1 MGAIVEGTV
10 TGIANFGAFVL
21 LPNGKTGL
29 VHISE
34 VADSY
39 VRDIKEHLKENDK
52 VKVKILSFDGK
63 GKIGLSIRQAQP
75 GARPVAPRAF
85 PGRRPGGRPSF
96 EDKLAR
102 FMKESDERMQELR
115 KKTDSKRGGRGTGRA
130 AAKETQ

>member
-1 MGAIVEGTV
+1 MGTIVEGTV

-21 LPNGKTGL
+21 LPSGKTGL

-39 VRDIKEHLKENDK
+39 VRDIKDHLKENDK

-75 GARPVAPRAF
+75 GARPAAPRSFAGKR
-85 PGRRPGGRPSF
+85 PGRASF

-130 AAKETQ
+130 AAKELS